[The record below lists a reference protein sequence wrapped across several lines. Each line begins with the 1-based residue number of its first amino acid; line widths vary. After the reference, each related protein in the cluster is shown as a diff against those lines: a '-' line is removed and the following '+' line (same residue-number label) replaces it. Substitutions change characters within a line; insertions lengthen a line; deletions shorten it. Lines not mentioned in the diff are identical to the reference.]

1 MFLTSDKTY
10 KIYRGSLCN
19 INLSLKINWKKGIYQ
34 KFVNKRPLGSLQ
46 KLIYTTYLHNLSTQP
61 IYTTVETQFNRT
73 QFENNETTI

>member
-10 KIYRGSLCN
+10 KTYRGSLCN

-46 KLIYTTYLHNLSTQP
+46 KTIYTTYLHNLSTQQSKHNL
-61 IYTTVETQFNRT
+61 IEQNLKIMK
-73 QFENNETTI
+73 E